1 MTILASTEVKEK
13 QRIVY
18 RGYEALILCSI
29 IGALLNKNH
38 KGDTYYT

>member
-1 MTILASTEVKEK
+1 MTILASTEVKE
-13 QRIVY
+13 IVY

-29 IGALLNKNH
+29 IGAMLNKNH

>member
-29 IGALLNKNH
+29 IGR
-38 KGDTYYT
+38 DC